1 MKISSIKSHVLRYE
15 LDKELGYSQ
24 QYYKHRTAHLVEI
37 ETDEGITGW
46 GECFGPG
53 NIALANK
60 YIVEKVIQPLIIGED
75 PINKEYIWHKVYNLL
90 RDSGQK
96 GMPIQALSGID
107 IALWDILAKKAKL
120 PLYQLLGGKTNNK
133 IPVYGY
139 GMMLQ
144 KKSVEELCELFKKE
158 ANQIKEKNFKAMK
171 MKVGLGPKED
181 LKLVSAVREAIGDDF
196 KLMVDANH
204 AYNKNDA
211 LYVGRGLDEMEI
223 YWFEEPVAPEDYDG
237 YKELKEKLKTNIA
250 GGEAE
255 FTKYGW
261 NQLIKNNCIDIAQPE
276 VCGLGGI
283 TEYLKVSALA
293 QSNFIPIVNHVWGS
307 ALSVAVNLHLLT
319 SLPDMPGG
327 LFPAKSMLEFDT
339 TEKNIFITDLAE
351 EKFSILGSISA
362 RRHLYFSKTNS
373 VHVFAQ
379 RILHLSLNSEFC
391 WECCS
396 TSSPR

>member
-1 MKISSIKSHVLRYE
+1 MKITSIKSHVLRYE

-24 QYYKHRTAHLVEI
+24 QYYKHRTAHLVEV

-60 YIVEKVIQPLIIGED
+60 YIVEKVIQPLIKGDD
-75 PINKEYIWHKVYNLL
+75 PLKKEYIWHKVYNLL

-107 IALWDILAKKAKL
+107 IALWDIWAKKSNL
-120 PLYQLLGGKTNNK
+120 PLYQILGGKTNDK

-144 KKSVEELCELFKKE
+144 KKTVEELCELFKNE
-158 ANQIKEKNFKAMK
+158 ASQIKEKNFKAMK
-171 MKVGLGPKED
+171 MKIGMGPKED
-181 LKLVSAVREAIGDDF
+181 LKLVSAVRDTIGSEF

-211 LYVGRGLDEMEI
+211 LYVGKGLDEMNI

-319 SLPDMPGG
+319 TLPDMPGG
-327 LFPAKSMLEFDT
+327 LFPTKSMLEFDT

-351 EKFSILGSISA
+351 EKFSILDQVKNKNG
-362 RRHLYFSKTNS
+362 
-373 VHVFAQ
+373 FA
-379 RILHLSLNSEFC
+379 
-391 WECCS
+391 
-396 TSSPR
+396 SPLENIGIGINPNKDFIKKYEYNG

>member
-144 KKSVEELCELFKKE
+144 KKPVEELCELFKKE
-158 ANQIKEKNFKAMK
+158 ANQIKEKKFKAMK

-181 LKLVSAVREAIGDDF
+181 LMLVSAVREAIGNNF

-204 AYNKNDA
+204 AYNRNDA
-211 LYVGRGLDEMEI
+211 LYVGKGLDEMEI

-327 LFPAKSMLEFDT
+327 LFPTKSMLEFDT
-339 TEKNIFITDLAE
+339 TEKNIFITELAE
-351 EKFSILGSISA
+351 EKFSIFDQVKNEDG
-362 RRHLYFSKTNS
+362 
-373 VHVFAQ
+373 FASPLEN
-379 RILHLSLNSEFC
+379 IGIGINPKKEFIK
-391 WECCS
+391 EYEYNG
-396 TSSPR
+396 

>member
-120 PLYQLLGGKTNNK
+120 PLYQLLGGKTNKK

-144 KKSVEELCELFKKE
+144 KKPVEELCELFKKE
-158 ANQIKEKNFKAMK
+158 ANQIKEKKFKAMK

-181 LKLVSAVREAIGDDF
+181 LMLVSAVREAIGNNF

-204 AYNKNDA
+204 AYNRNDA
-211 LYVGRGLDEMEI
+211 LYVGKGLDEMEI

-327 LFPAKSMLEFDT
+327 LFPTKSMLEFDT

-351 EKFSILGSISA
+351 EKFSILDQVKDKDG
-362 RRHLYFSKTNS
+362 
-373 VHVFAQ
+373 FA
-379 RILHLSLNSEFC
+379 
-391 WECCS
+391 
-396 TSSPR
+396 SPLENIGIGINPKKDFIKEYEYNG

>member
-181 LKLVSAVREAIGDDF
+181 LKLVSAVREVIGNDF

-261 NQLIKNNCIDIAQPE
+261 NQLIKKNCIDIAQPE

-351 EKFSILGSISA
+351 EKFSILDQVKNKDG
-362 RRHLYFSKTNS
+362 
-373 VHVFAQ
+373 FASPLEN
-379 RILHLSLNSEFC
+379 IGIGINPKKEFIK
-391 WECCS
+391 EYEYNG
-396 TSSPR
+396 

>member
-1 MKISSIKSHVLRYE
+1 MLRYE
-15 LDKELGYSQ
+15 YDKELGYSQ

-261 NQLIKNNCIDIAQPE
+261 NQLIKKNCIDIAQPE

-327 LFPAKSMLEFDT
+327 LFPTKSMLEFDT

-351 EKFSILGSISA
+351 EKFSILDQVKDKDGSA
-362 RRHLYFSKTNS
+362 
-373 VHVFAQ
+373 
-379 RILHLSLNSEFC
+379 
-391 WECCS
+391 
-396 TSSPR
+396 SPLENIGIGINPKKDFIKEYEYNG

>member
-1 MKISSIKSHVLRYE
+1 
-15 LDKELGYSQ
+15 
-24 QYYKHRTAHLVEI
+24 
-37 ETDEGITGW
+37 
-46 GECFGPG
+46 
-53 NIALANK
+53 
-60 YIVEKVIQPLIIGED
+60 
-75 PINKEYIWHKVYNLL
+75 
-90 RDSGQK
+90 
-96 GMPIQALSGID
+96 MPIQALSGID
-107 IALWDILAKKAKL
+107 IALWDILAKKAKM

-144 KKSVEELCELFKKE
+144 KNSVEELCELFKQE
-158 ANQIKEKNFKAMK
+158 ASQIKEKNFKAMK

-181 LKLVSAVREAIGDDF
+181 LKLVSAVREVIGDDF

-261 NQLIKNNCIDIAQPE
+261 RQLIKNNCIDIAQPE

-351 EKFSILGSISA
+351 EKFSILDQVKDEDG
-362 RRHLYFSKTNS
+362 
-373 VHVFAQ
+373 FA
-379 RILHLSLNSEFC
+379 
-391 WECCS
+391 
-396 TSSPR
+396 SPLENIGIGINPKKDFIKEYEYNG

>member
-1 MKISSIKSHVLRYE
+1 MKITSIKSHVLRYE

-24 QYYKHRTAHLVEI
+24 QYYKHRTAHLVEV

-60 YIVEKVIQPLIIGED
+60 YIVEKVIQPLIKGD
-75 PINKEYIWHKVYNLL
+75 NPLKKEYIWHKVYNLL

-107 IALWDILAKKAKL
+107 IALWDILAKKSNL
-120 PLYQLLGGKTNNK
+120 PLYQLLGGKTNDK

-144 KKSVEELCELFKKE
+144 KKTVDELCELFKNE
-158 ANQIKEKNFKAMK
+158 ASQIKEKNFKAMK
-171 MKVGLGPKED
+171 MKIGMGPKED
-181 LKLVSAVREAIGDDF
+181 LKLVSAVRDTIGSEF

-211 LYVGRGLDEMEI
+211 LYVGKGLDEMNI

-319 SLPDMPGG
+319 TLPDMPGG
-327 LFPAKSMLEFDT
+327 LFSTKSMLEFDT

-351 EKFSILGSISA
+351 EKFSILDQVKNKNG
-362 RRHLYFSKTNS
+362 
-373 VHVFAQ
+373 FA
-379 RILHLSLNSEFC
+379 
-391 WECCS
+391 
-396 TSSPR
+396 SPLENIGIGINPNKDFIKKYEYNG

>member
-181 LKLVSAVREAIGDDF
+181 LKLVSAVREAIGNNF

-327 LFPAKSMLEFDT
+327 LFPTKSILEFDT

-351 EKFSILGSISA
+351 EKFSILDQVKNKNGFASSLENIGIGINPNKDFIKE
-362 RRHLYFSKTNS
+362 YEYNS
-373 VHVFAQ
+373 
-379 RILHLSLNSEFC
+379 
-391 WECCS
+391 
-396 TSSPR
+396 

>member
-1 MKISSIKSHVLRYE
+1 MKIISIKSHVLRYE

-24 QYYKHRTAHLVEI
+24 QYYKHRTAHLVEV

-60 YIVEKVIQPLIIGED
+60 YIVEKVIQPLIKGDD
-75 PINKEYIWHKVYNLL
+75 PFKKEYIWHKVYNLL

-107 IALWDILAKKAKL
+107 IALWDILAKKSNL
-120 PLYQLLGGKTNNK
+120 PLYQLLGGKTNDK

-144 KKSVEELCELFKKE
+144 KKTVDELCELFKNE

-171 MKVGLGPKED
+171 MKIGMGPKED
-181 LKLVSAVREAIGDDF
+181 LKLVSAVRDTIGSEF

-211 LYVGRGLDEMEI
+211 LYVGKGLDEMNI
-223 YWFEEPVAPEDYDG
+223 YWFEEPVAPEDYDS

-261 NQLIKNNCIDIAQPE
+261 NQLIKYNCIDIAQPE

-307 ALSVAVNLHLLT
+307 AISVAVNLHLLT
-319 SLPDMPGG
+319 TLPNMPDG
-327 LFPAKSMLEFDT
+327 LFPTKSMLEFDT

-351 EKFSILGSISA
+351 EKFSILDQVKNKNG
-362 RRHLYFSKTNS
+362 
-373 VHVFAQ
+373 FA
-379 RILHLSLNSEFC
+379 
-391 WECCS
+391 
-396 TSSPR
+396 SPLENIGIGINPNKDFIKEYEYNG

>member
-1 MKISSIKSHVLRYE
+1 MKITSIKSHVLRYE

-24 QYYKHRTAHLVEI
+24 QYYKHRTAHLVEV

-60 YIVEKVIQPLIIGED
+60 YIVEKVIQPLIKGDD
-75 PINKEYIWHKVYNLL
+75 PLKKEYIWHKVYNLL

-107 IALWDILAKKAKL
+107 IALWDILAKKSNL
-120 PLYQLLGGKTNNK
+120 PLYQLLGGKTNDK

-144 KKSVEELCELFKKE
+144 KKTVDELCELFKNE
-158 ANQIKEKNFKAMK
+158 ASQIKEKNFKAMK
-171 MKVGLGPKED
+171 MKIGMGPKED
-181 LKLVSAVREAIGDDF
+181 LKLVSAVRDTIGSEF

-211 LYVGRGLDEMEI
+211 LYVGKGLDEMNI

-307 ALSVAVNLHLLT
+307 AISVAVNLHLLT
-319 SLPDMPGG
+319 TLPNMPGG
-327 LFPAKSMLEFDT
+327 LFPTKSMLEFDT

-351 EKFSILGSISA
+351 EKFSILDQVKNKNG
-362 RRHLYFSKTNS
+362 
-373 VHVFAQ
+373 FA
-379 RILHLSLNSEFC
+379 
-391 WECCS
+391 
-396 TSSPR
+396 SPLENIGIGINPNKDFIKKYEYNG

>member
-1 MKISSIKSHVLRYE
+1 MKITSIKSHVLRYE

-24 QYYKHRTAHLVEI
+24 QYYKHRTAHLVEV

-60 YIVEKVIQPLIIGED
+60 YIVEKVIQPFIKGDD
-75 PINKEYIWHKVYNLL
+75 PLKKEYIWHKVYNLL

-107 IALWDILAKKAKL
+107 IALWDILAKKSNL
-120 PLYQLLGGKTNNK
+120 PLYQLLGGKTNDK

-144 KKSVEELCELFKKE
+144 KKTVEELCELFKNE
-158 ANQIKEKNFKAMK
+158 ASQIKEKNFKAMK
-171 MKVGLGPKED
+171 MKIGMGPKED
-181 LKLVSAVREAIGDDF
+181 LKLVSAVRDTIGSEF

-211 LYVGRGLDEMEI
+211 LYVGKGLDEMNI

-319 SLPDMPGG
+319 TLPDMPGG
-327 LFPAKSMLEFDT
+327 LFPTKSMLEFDT

-351 EKFSILGSISA
+351 EKFSILDQVKNKNG
-362 RRHLYFSKTNS
+362 
-373 VHVFAQ
+373 FA
-379 RILHLSLNSEFC
+379 
-391 WECCS
+391 
-396 TSSPR
+396 SPLENIGIGINPNKDFIKKYEYNG

>member
-1 MKISSIKSHVLRYE
+1 MKISSIKSHILRYE
-15 LDKELGYSQ
+15 FDKELGYSQ

-120 PLYQLLGGKTNNK
+120 PLYQLLGGKTNSK

-211 LYVGRGLDEMEI
+211 LYVGRGLDEMKI

-237 YKELKEKLKTNIA
+237 YKELKERLKTNIA

-327 LFPAKSMLEFDT
+327 LFPTKSMLEFDT

-351 EKFSILGSISA
+351 EKFSILDQVKDKDG
-362 RRHLYFSKTNS
+362 
-373 VHVFAQ
+373 FA
-379 RILHLSLNSEFC
+379 
-391 WECCS
+391 
-396 TSSPR
+396 SPLENIGIGINPKKDFIKEYEYNG

>member
-1 MKISSIKSHVLRYE
+1 MKITSIKSHVLRYE

-24 QYYKHRTAHLVEI
+24 QYYKHRTAHLVEV

-60 YIVEKVIQPLIIGED
+60 YIVEKVIQPLIKGDD
-75 PINKEYIWHKVYNLL
+75 PLKKEYIWHKVYNLL

-107 IALWDILAKKAKL
+107 IALWDILAKKSNL
-120 PLYQLLGGKTNNK
+120 PLYQLLGGKTNDK

-144 KKSVEELCELFKKE
+144 KKPVEELCELFKNE
-158 ANQIKEKNFKAMK
+158 ASQIKEKNFKAMK
-171 MKVGLGPKED
+171 MKIGMGPKED
-181 LKLVSAVREAIGDDF
+181 LKLVRAVRDTIGSEF

-211 LYVGRGLDEMEI
+211 LYVGRGLDEMNI
-223 YWFEEPVAPEDYDG
+223 YWFEEPVAPEDYDS

-261 NQLIKNNCIDIAQPE
+261 NQLIKKNCIDIAQPE

-319 SLPDMPGG
+319 TLPDMPGG
-327 LFPAKSMLEFDT
+327 LFPTKSMLEFDT

-351 EKFSILGSISA
+351 EKFSILDQVKNKNG
-362 RRHLYFSKTNS
+362 
-373 VHVFAQ
+373 FA
-379 RILHLSLNSEFC
+379 
-391 WECCS
+391 
-396 TSSPR
+396 SPLENIGIGINPNKDFIKKYEYNG

>member
-1 MKISSIKSHVLRYE
+1 MKISSIKSHILRYE

-120 PLYQLLGGKTNNK
+120 PLYQLLGGKTNSK

-237 YKELKEKLKTNIA
+237 YKELKERLKTNIA

-327 LFPAKSMLEFDT
+327 LFPTKSMLEFDT

-351 EKFSILGSISA
+351 EKFSILDQVKDKDG
-362 RRHLYFSKTNS
+362 
-373 VHVFAQ
+373 FA
-379 RILHLSLNSEFC
+379 
-391 WECCS
+391 
-396 TSSPR
+396 SPLENIGIGINPKKDFIKEYEYNG

>member
-1 MKISSIKSHVLRYE
+1 MLRYE

-75 PINKEYIWHKVYNLL
+75 PSNKEYIWHKVYNLL

-181 LKLVSAVREAIGDDF
+181 LKLVSAVREVIGNDF

-237 YKELKEKLKTNIA
+237 YKELKERLKTNIA
-250 GGEAE
+250 GGESE

-276 VCGLGGI
+276 VCGLGGS

-327 LFPAKSMLEFDT
+327 LFPTKSMLEFDT

-351 EKFSILGSISA
+351 EKFSILDQVKDKDG
-362 RRHLYFSKTNS
+362 
-373 VHVFAQ
+373 FA
-379 RILHLSLNSEFC
+379 
-391 WECCS
+391 
-396 TSSPR
+396 SPLENIGIGINPKKDFIKEYEYNG

>member
-1 MKISSIKSHVLRYE
+1 MKITSIKSHVLRYE

-24 QYYKHRTAHLVEI
+24 QYYKHRTAHLVEV

-60 YIVEKVIQPLIIGED
+60 YIVEKVIQPLIKGDD
-75 PINKEYIWHKVYNLL
+75 PLKKEYIWHKVYNLL

-107 IALWDILAKKAKL
+107 IALWDILAKKSNL
-120 PLYQLLGGKTNNK
+120 PLYQLLGGKTNDK

-144 KKSVEELCELFKKE
+144 KKTVDELCELFKNE
-158 ANQIKEKNFKAMK
+158 ASQIKENNFKAMK
-171 MKVGLGPKED
+171 MKIGMGPKED
-181 LKLVSAVREAIGDDF
+181 LKLVSAVRDTIGSEF

-211 LYVGRGLDEMEI
+211 LYVGRGLDEMNI
-223 YWFEEPVAPEDYDG
+223 YWFEEPVAPEDYDS

-319 SLPDMPGG
+319 TLPDMPGG
-327 LFPAKSMLEFDT
+327 LFPTKSMLEFDT

-351 EKFSILGSISA
+351 EKFSILDQVKNKNG
-362 RRHLYFSKTNS
+362 
-373 VHVFAQ
+373 FA
-379 RILHLSLNSEFC
+379 
-391 WECCS
+391 
-396 TSSPR
+396 SPLENIGIGINPNKDFIKKYEYNG

>member
-1 MKISSIKSHVLRYE
+1 MKITSIKSHVLRYE
-15 LDKELGYSQ
+15 LEKELGYSQ
-24 QYYKHRTAHLVEI
+24 QYYKYRTAHLVEI

-60 YIVEKVIQPLIIGED
+60 FIVEKVIQPLIIGED
-75 PINKEYIWHKVYNLL
+75 PTNKEYIWHKVYNLL

-96 GMPIQALSGID
+96 GMPIQALSGVD
-107 IALWDILAKKAKL
+107 IALWDILSKKAKL
-120 PLYQLLGGKTNNK
+120 PLYQLVGGKTNDK

-144 KKSVEELCELFKKE
+144 KKSVSELIELFKDE
-158 ANQIKEKNFKAMK
+158 AKKIKEKKFKAMK
-171 MKVGLGPKED
+171 MKIGLGPTED
-181 LKLVSAVREAIGDDF
+181 LKLVKAVRDEIGKDF
-196 KLMVDANH
+196 TLMVDANH
-204 AYNKNDA
+204 AYNVNDA
-211 LYVGRGLDEMEI
+211 MYVGKGLDEMDI

-237 YKELKEKLKTNIA
+237 YKELKDNLKTNIA

-261 NQLIKNNCIDIAQPE
+261 NQLIKNRCIDIAQPE

-293 QSNFIPIVNHVWGS
+293 QSNFVPIINHVWGS

-319 SLPDMPGG
+319 SMPDMPGG
-327 LFPAKSMLEFDT
+327 LFPSKPMMEFDT
-339 TEKNIFITDLAE
+339 TSKNIFITDLAE
-351 EKFSILGSISA
+351 EKFSILDQVKNNDG
-362 RRHLYFSKTNS
+362 
-373 VHVFAQ
+373 FA
-379 RILHLSLNSEFC
+379 
-391 WECCS
+391 
-396 TSSPR
+396 SPLEAIGIGINPNKDFIKKYEIKE

>member
-1 MKISSIKSHVLRYE
+1 VKINSIKSHVLRYE

-24 QYYKHRTAHLVEI
+24 QYYKHRTAHLVEVQ
-37 ETDEGITGW
+37 TDEGITGW

-144 KKSVEELCELFKKE
+144 KKTVEELCELFKKE

-171 MKVGLGPKED
+171 MKVGLGPKDD
-181 LKLVSAVREAIGDDF
+181 LKLVSAVREAIGDNF

-211 LYVGRGLDEMEI
+211 LYVGRGLDEMDI
-223 YWFEEPVAPEDYDG
+223 YWFEEPVAPEDYDS

-283 TEYLKVSALA
+283 TEYLKISALA
-293 QSNFIPIVNHVWGS
+293 QANFIPIVNHVWGS

-327 LFPAKSMLEFDT
+327 LFPTKSMLEFDT

-351 EKFSILGSISA
+351 EKFSILDQVKDKNG
-362 RRHLYFSKTNS
+362 
-373 VHVFAQ
+373 FA
-379 RILHLSLNSEFC
+379 
-391 WECCS
+391 
-396 TSSPR
+396 SPLENIGIGINPKKDFIKEYEYNG

>member
-181 LKLVSAVREAIGDDF
+181 LKLVSAVREAIGNNF

-211 LYVGRGLDEMEI
+211 LYVGKGLDEMEI

-327 LFPAKSMLEFDT
+327 LFPIKSMLEFDT

-351 EKFSILGSISA
+351 EKFSILDQVKNKDG
-362 RRHLYFSKTNS
+362 
-373 VHVFAQ
+373 FA
-379 RILHLSLNSEFC
+379 
-391 WECCS
+391 
-396 TSSPR
+396 SPLENIGIGINPKKDFIKEYAYNG

>member
-1 MKISSIKSHVLRYE
+1 MKIISIKSHVLRYE
-15 LDKELGYSQ
+15 LEKELGYSQ
-24 QYYKHRTAHLVEI
+24 QYYKYRTAHLVEI

-60 YIVEKVIQPLIIGED
+60 YIIEKVIQPLIKGED
-75 PINKEYIWHKVYNLL
+75 PTNKEYIWHKVYNLL

-96 GMPIQALSGID
+96 GMPIQALSGVD
-107 IALWDILAKKAKL
+107 IALWDILSKKAKL
-120 PLYQLLGGKTNNK
+120 PLYQLIGGKTNNQ

-144 KKSVEELCELFKKE
+144 KKSINELIELFKDE
-158 ANQIKEKNFKAMK
+158 AKVIKEKNFKAMK
-171 MKVGLGPKED
+171 MKIGLGPKDD
-181 LKLVSAVREAIGDDF
+181 LSLVKAVRDEIGADF

-204 AYNKNDA
+204 AYNINGA
-211 LYVGRGLDEMEI
+211 MYVGKGLEEMDI

-237 YKELKEKLKTNIA
+237 YKELKDNLKTNIA

-261 NQLIKNNCIDIAQPE
+261 NQLIKKRCIDIAQPE

-293 QSNFIPIVNHVWGS
+293 QSNFIPIINHVWGS

-319 SLPDMPGG
+319 SMPDVPGG
-327 LFPAKSMLEFDT
+327 LFPTKSMLEFDT
-339 TEKNIFITDLAE
+339 TEKNIFITDLTD
-351 EKFSILGSISA
+351 EKFSILDQVKNNDGYVKPIENIGIGINPN
-362 RRHLYFSKTNS
+362 K
-373 VHVFAQ
+373 
-379 RILHLSLNSEFC
+379 EFIKKYQIN
-391 WECCS
+391 E
-396 TSSPR
+396 

>member
-144 KKSVEELCELFKKE
+144 KKPVEELCELFKKE
-158 ANQIKEKNFKAMK
+158 ENQIKEKKFKPMK

-181 LKLVSAVREAIGDDF
+181 LMLVSAVREAIGNNF

-204 AYNKNDA
+204 AYNRNDA
-211 LYVGRGLDEMEI
+211 LYVGKGLDEMEI

-339 TEKNIFITDLAE
+339 TEKNIFITELAE
-351 EKFSILGSISA
+351 EKFSIFDQVKNEDG
-362 RRHLYFSKTNS
+362 
-373 VHVFAQ
+373 FA
-379 RILHLSLNSEFC
+379 
-391 WECCS
+391 
-396 TSSPR
+396 SPLENIGIGINPKKDFIKEYEYNG

>member
-46 GECFGPG
+46 GDCFGPG

-144 KKSVEELCELFKKE
+144 KKPVEELCELFKKE
-158 ANQIKEKNFKAMK
+158 ANQIKEKKFKAMK

-181 LKLVSAVREAIGDDF
+181 LMLVSAVREAIGNNF

-204 AYNKNDA
+204 AYNRNDA
-211 LYVGRGLDEMEI
+211 LYVGKGLDEMEI

-327 LFPAKSMLEFDT
+327 LFPTKSMLEFDT

-351 EKFSILGSISA
+351 EKFSILDQVKDKDG
-362 RRHLYFSKTNS
+362 
-373 VHVFAQ
+373 FA
-379 RILHLSLNSEFC
+379 
-391 WECCS
+391 
-396 TSSPR
+396 SPLENIGIGINPKKDFIKEYEYNG

>member
-120 PLYQLLGGKTNNK
+120 PLYQLLGGKTNSK

-181 LKLVSAVREAIGDDF
+181 LKLVSSVREAIGNDF

-327 LFPAKSMLEFDT
+327 LFPTKSMLEFDT

-351 EKFSILGSISA
+351 EKFSILDQVKDKDG
-362 RRHLYFSKTNS
+362 
-373 VHVFAQ
+373 FASPLEN
-379 RILHLSLNSEFC
+379 IGIGINPKKEFIK
-391 WECCS
+391 EYEYNG
-396 TSSPR
+396 

>member
-158 ANQIKEKNFKAMK
+158 ANQIKEKKFKAMK

-181 LKLVSAVREAIGDDF
+181 LMLVSAVREAIGNNF

-204 AYNKNDA
+204 AYNRNDA
-211 LYVGRGLDEMEI
+211 LYVGKGLDEMEI

-339 TEKNIFITDLAE
+339 TEKNIFITELAE
-351 EKFSILGSISA
+351 EKFSIFDQVKNEDG
-362 RRHLYFSKTNS
+362 
-373 VHVFAQ
+373 FASPLEN
-379 RILHLSLNSEFC
+379 IGIGINPKKEFIK
-391 WECCS
+391 EYEYNG
-396 TSSPR
+396 

>member
-1 MKISSIKSHVLRYE
+1 MKINSIKSHVLRYE
-15 LDKELGYSQ
+15 LEHELGYSQ

-75 PINKEYIWHKVYNLL
+75 PTNKEYIWHKVYNLL

-96 GMPIQALSGID
+96 GIPIQALSGVD

-120 PLYQLLGGKTNNK
+120 PLYQLVGGKCNTQ

-144 KKSVEELCELFKKE
+144 NKSVDELAELFKEE
-158 ANQIKEKNFKAMK
+158 AKHIKSKNFKAMK
-171 MKVGLGPKED
+171 MKIGLGPKKD
-181 LKLVSAVREAIGDDF
+181 LQLVQAVRGAIGNDF

-204 AYNKNDA
+204 AYNLNDA
-211 LYVGRGLDEMEI
+211 LYVGKGLDELDI
-223 YWFEEPVAPEDYDG
+223 FWFEEPVAPEDYDG
-237 YKELKEKLKTNIA
+237 YRELKQKINTNIA

-261 NQLIKNNCIDIAQPE
+261 NQLIKNKCIDIAQPE

-283 TEYLKVSALA
+283 TEYMKISAMA
-293 QSNFIPIVNHVWGS
+293 QANFIPIVNHVWGS
-307 ALSVAVNLHLLT
+307 AISVAVNLHLLT
-319 SLPDMPGG
+319 AMPDMPGG
-327 LFPAKSMLEFDT
+327 LFPSKSMLEFDT

-351 EKFSILGSISA
+351 ENFSILDQVKNNNGYAKPPETVGIGINPNKD
-362 RRHLYFSKTNS
+362 FIKKFEIN
-373 VHVFAQ
+373 
-379 RILHLSLNSEFC
+379 E
-391 WECCS
+391 
-396 TSSPR
+396 

>member
-327 LFPAKSMLEFDT
+327 LFPTKSMLEFDT

-351 EKFSILGSISA
+351 EKFSILDQVKDKDG
-362 RRHLYFSKTNS
+362 F
-373 VHVFAQ
+373 V
-379 RILHLSLNSEFC
+379 
-391 WECCS
+391 
-396 TSSPR
+396 SPLENIGIGINPKKDFIKEYEYNG

>member
-120 PLYQLLGGKTNNK
+120 PLYQLLGGKTNSK

-181 LKLVSAVREAIGDDF
+181 LKLVSAVREVIGNDF

-211 LYVGRGLDEMEI
+211 LYVGKGLDEMEI

-327 LFPAKSMLEFDT
+327 LFPTKSMLEFDT

-351 EKFSILGSISA
+351 EKFSILDQVKDKDG
-362 RRHLYFSKTNS
+362 
-373 VHVFAQ
+373 FASPLEN
-379 RILHLSLNSEFC
+379 IGIGINPKKEFIK
-391 WECCS
+391 EYEYNG
-396 TSSPR
+396 

>member
-1 MKISSIKSHVLRYE
+1 VKIISIKSHVLRYE

-24 QYYKHRTAHLVEI
+24 QYYKHRTAHLVEV

-60 YIVEKVIQPLIIGED
+60 YIVEKVIQPLIKGDD
-75 PINKEYIWHKVYNLL
+75 PLNKEHIWHKVYNLL

-107 IALWDILAKKAKL
+107 IALWDILAKKANL
-120 PLYQLLGGKTNNK
+120 PLYQLLGGKTNDK

-144 KKSVEELCELFKKE
+144 KKSIEELCELFKNE

-171 MKVGLGPKED
+171 MKIGMGPKED
-181 LKLVSAVREAIGDDF
+181 LKLVSAVRDAIGSEL

-211 LYVGRGLDEMEI
+211 LYVGSGLDEMDI
-223 YWFEEPVAPEDYDG
+223 YWFEEPVAPEDYDS
-237 YKELKEKLKTNIA
+237 YKELKQKLKTNIA

-283 TEYLKVSALA
+283 TEYLKISALA

-319 SLPDMPGG
+319 TLPDMPGG
-327 LFPAKSMLEFDT
+327 LFPTKSMLEFDT

-351 EKFSILGSISA
+351 EKFSILDQVKNKNG
-362 RRHLYFSKTNS
+362 
-373 VHVFAQ
+373 FA
-379 RILHLSLNSEFC
+379 
-391 WECCS
+391 
-396 TSSPR
+396 SPLENIGIGINPNKDFIKKYEYNG

>member
-1 MKISSIKSHVLRYE
+1 MKITSIKSHVLRYE
-15 LDKELGYSQ
+15 LERELGYSQ
-24 QYYKHRTAHLVEI
+24 QYYKYRTAHLVEI

-60 YIVEKVIQPLIIGED
+60 FIIEKVIQPIIKGEN
-75 PINKEYIWHKVYNLL
+75 PINKEYIWQKVYNLL

-107 IALWDILAKKAKL
+107 IALWDILSKKAKL
-120 PLYQLLGGKTNNK
+120 PLYQLIGGKSNNQ

-144 KKSVEELCELFKKE
+144 KKPVDQLVELFQKE
-158 ANQIKEKNFKAMK
+158 AKEIKEKNFKAMK
-171 MKVGLGPKED
+171 MKIGIGPKDD
-181 LKLVSAVREAIGDDF
+181 LKLVKAVREAVGDNY

-204 AYNKNDA
+204 AYNLSDA
-211 LYVGRGLDEMEI
+211 LYVGRGLDEMNI
-223 YWFEEPVAPEDYDG
+223 YWFEEPVAPEDYEG
-237 YKELKEKLKTNIA
+237 YKELKQKLKTNIA

-261 NQLIKNNCIDIAQPE
+261 NKLIKNKCIDIAQPE

-283 TEYLKVSALA
+283 TEYLKISALA
-293 QSNFIPIVNHVWGS
+293 QTNFVPIVNHVWGS

-319 SLPDMPGG
+319 SMPDMPGG
-327 LFPAKSMLEFDT
+327 LFPSKPMLEFDT
-339 TEKNIFITDLAE
+339 TSKNIFVTNLSE
-351 EKFSILGSISA
+351 EKFSIFDQVKNNEGFVRPLEEIGIGINPNKDFIKK
-362 RRHLYFSKTNS
+362 YEVN
-373 VHVFAQ
+373 
-379 RILHLSLNSEFC
+379 E
-391 WECCS
+391 
-396 TSSPR
+396 

>member
-1 MKISSIKSHVLRYE
+1 MKITSIKSHVLRYE
-15 LDKELGYSQ
+15 LEKELGYSQ
-24 QYYKHRTAHLVEI
+24 QYYKYRTTHLVEI

-60 YIVEKVIQPLIIGED
+60 FIVEKVIQPLIKGED
-75 PINKEYIWHKVYNLL
+75 PTNKEYIWHKVYNLL

-96 GMPIQALSGID
+96 GMPIQALSGVD
-107 IALWDILAKKAKL
+107 IALWDILSKKAKL
-120 PLYQLLGGKTNNK
+120 PLYKLIGGKTNDK

-144 KKSVEELCELFKKE
+144 KKSFSELIELFKDE
-158 ANQIKEKNFKAMK
+158 AKKIKEKKFKAMK
-171 MKVGLGPKED
+171 MKIGLGPTED
-181 LKLVSAVREAIGDDF
+181 LKLVKAVRDEIGKDF

-204 AYNKNDA
+204 AYNINDA
-211 LYVGRGLDEMEI
+211 MYVGKGLDEMDI

-237 YKELKEKLKTNIA
+237 YKELKDNLKTNIA

-261 NQLIKNNCIDIAQPE
+261 NQLIKNRCIDIAQPE

-293 QSNFIPIVNHVWGS
+293 QSNFVPIINHVWGS
-307 ALSVAVNLHLLT
+307 AVSVAVNLHLLT
-319 SLPDMPGG
+319 SMPDMPGG
-327 LFPAKSMLEFDT
+327 LFPSKPMLEFDT
-339 TEKNIFITDLAE
+339 TSKNIFITDLAE
-351 EKFSILGSISA
+351 EKFSILDQVKNNDG
-362 RRHLYFSKTNS
+362 
-373 VHVFAQ
+373 FA
-379 RILHLSLNSEFC
+379 
-391 WECCS
+391 
-396 TSSPR
+396 SPLEAIGIGINPNKDFIKKYEIKE

>member
-1 MKISSIKSHVLRYE
+1 VKISSIKSHVLRYE

-37 ETDEGITGW
+37 ETDEGIMGW

-53 NIALANK
+53 NIALTNK

-181 LKLVSAVREAIGDDF
+181 LKLVSAVREAIGNNF

-204 AYNKNDA
+204 AYNRNDA
-211 LYVGRGLDEMEI
+211 LYVGKGLDEMEI

-327 LFPAKSMLEFDT
+327 LFPTKSMLEFDT

-351 EKFSILGSISA
+351 EKFSILDQVKDKDG
-362 RRHLYFSKTNS
+362 
-373 VHVFAQ
+373 FASPLEN
-379 RILHLSLNSEFC
+379 IGIGINPKKEFIK
-391 WECCS
+391 EYEYNG
-396 TSSPR
+396 

>member
-261 NQLIKNNCIDIAQPE
+261 NQLIKKNCIDIAQPE

-351 EKFSILGSISA
+351 EKFSILDQVKNKDG
-362 RRHLYFSKTNS
+362 
-373 VHVFAQ
+373 FA
-379 RILHLSLNSEFC
+379 
-391 WECCS
+391 
-396 TSSPR
+396 SPLENIGIGINPKKDFIKEYEYNG